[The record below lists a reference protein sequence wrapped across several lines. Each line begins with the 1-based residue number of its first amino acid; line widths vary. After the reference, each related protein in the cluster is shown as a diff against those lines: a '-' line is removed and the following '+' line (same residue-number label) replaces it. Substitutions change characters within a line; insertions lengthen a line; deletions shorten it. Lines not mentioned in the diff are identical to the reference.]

1 MSSFNPNEYFNPKCH
16 QCGKTLKNLG
26 LNNNGFLKFKTC
38 NCLKK
43 NKIMKK
49 ETTNEIKVA
58 EIDFNRF
65 DVIFEQVEP
74 MPITDRMTQR
84 KKIFKMNEDAG
95 IKVQS
100 VCFPSNHDFFVEKK
114 ESEVLNWLQN
124 TIHSEHSALSQI
136 NQKYTGNADL
146 VSWNNNPMQNKRYL
160 ETNGGN

>member
-1 MSSFNPNEYFNPKCH
+1 
-16 QCGKTLKNLG
+16 
-26 LNNNGFLKFKTC
+26 
-38 NCLKK
+38 
-43 NKIMKK
+43 MKK

-84 KKIFKMNEDAG
+84 EKIFKMNEDAG

-100 VCFPSNHDFFVEKK
+100 VCFPSNHNFFVEKN
-114 ESEVLNWLQN
+114 ESEILDWLQN
-124 TIHSEHSALSQI
+124 TIYSEHSALSQI
-136 NQKYTGNADL
+136 NQKYTGDSYL

-160 ETNGGN
+160 ETNGGI